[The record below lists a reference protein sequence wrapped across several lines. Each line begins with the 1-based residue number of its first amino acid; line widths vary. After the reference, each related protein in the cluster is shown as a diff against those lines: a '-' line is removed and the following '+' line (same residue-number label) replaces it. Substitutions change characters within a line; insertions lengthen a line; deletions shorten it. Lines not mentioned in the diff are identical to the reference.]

1 MLKPYHIEMTRL
13 AVGEQFSSNAF
24 EKIIAANIYQD
35 RLLGQI
41 GHDEYHFDG
50 SAFEKSYQYV
60 EEQRTLT
67 ISSLRTGG
75 TASAWSAFGRLTH
88 AVQDFYAHSNYVDLW
103 ISRQPQ
109 KTASP
114 PSDIDPVA
122 PDLLNNSAL
131 SSGRV
136 YLPLEAFYHFH
147 VLRPLVLRLLPRDSH
162 AHMNLDS
169 PAQGP
174 NFDYAFHAAV
184 KRTKIE
190 FEKTIENLPNNLLVL
205 FVDKLAGTQENRSM

>member
-24 EKIIAANIYQD
+24 EKIVSANLYQD

>member
-1 MLKPYHIEMTRL
+1 MLKPYHIDMTRL

-24 EKIIAANIYQD
+24 EKIIAANIDQD

-60 EEQRTLT
+60 EKQRALT
-67 ISSLRTGG
+67 VSSLRAGDTV
-75 TASAWSAFGRLTH
+75 SAWSAFGRLTH
-88 AVQDFYAHSNYVDLW
+88 AVQDFYSHSNYVDLW
-103 ISRQPQ
+103 LSHRSQ
-109 KTASP
+109 KTSSP
-114 PSDIDPVA
+114 PSEIDPVA
-122 PDLLNNSAL
+122 PDLLNHPAL
-131 SSGRV
+131 NSGRV

-147 VLRPLVLRLLPRDSH
+147 VLRPLLLRILPRDSH

-174 NFDYAFHAAV
+174 NFEYAFQAAV

-190 FEKTIENLPNNLLVL
+190 FEKTTRGLSEDLYKF
-205 FVDKLAGTQENRSM
+205 FVDQ

>member
-1 MLKPYHIEMTRL
+1 MLKPYHIDMTRL

-35 RLLGQI
+35 RVLGQI
-41 GHDEYHFDG
+41 GHEEYHFDG

-60 EEQRTLT
+60 EGQRTLT
-67 ISSLRTGG
+67 VSSLRAGD

-88 AVQDFYAHSNYVDLW
+88 AVQDFYSHSNYVDLW
-103 ISRQPQ
+103 LSHQSNG
-109 KTASP
+109 TVST
-114 PSDIDPVA
+114 PSEIDPA
-122 PDLLNNSAL
+122 DPDLLNNPSL
-131 SSGRV
+131 NSGRI

-147 VLRPLVLRLLPRDSH
+147 MLRPLLLRILPRDSH

-174 NFDYAFHAAV
+174 NFEYAFQAAV

-190 FEKTIENLPNNLLVL
+190 FEKTIKGLPEDLYKL
-205 FVDKLAGTQENRSM
+205 FVNK